1 MKTLE
6 TLLTETSDKIFTI
19 TLNREKNLNA
29 LSSQVLEELE
39 YALNSVRSD
48 PAVSVIVIR
57 SKGRAFSSG
66 YELGSEHWVTSQY
79 PGHTEN
85 IDIQADRRDI
95 HDLVDYWMRI
105 WRYPKPIV
113 AQVQGDCL
121 SGAGELLAVC
131 DLAIVSERARFGHP
145 AACDL
150 GIPPSIMFWPI
161 LIGLRKTK
169 ELLLTSKLID
179 AQEAL
184 SIGLVNE
191 VVPHDEL
198 EARVQA
204 IAAKIAK
211 APSDNSILLKSISNT
226 WFENMGMQQSI
237 RTGADIDAIYHQNRS
252 YTDFFKT
259 LEEEGVRE
267 AFAKRARLYS

>member
-6 TLLTETSDKIFTI
+6 TLLTETSEKIFTI

-29 LSSQVLEELE
+29 LSSLVLEELE

-48 PAVSVIVIR
+48 PAVSVIVIK

-66 YELGSEHWVTSQY
+66 YELGGDNWVTSQY
-79 PGHTEN
+79 PGN
-85 IDIQADRRDI
+85 ADPIDLQADRRDI
-95 HDLVDYWMRI
+95 HELVD
-105 WRYPKPIV
+105 
-113 AQVQGDCL
+113 

-131 DLAIVSERARFGHP
+131 DLAIVSDRARFGHP

-179 AQEAL
+179 AHEAL

-204 IAAKIAK
+204 VAAKVAK

-259 LEEEGVRE
+259 VEEEGVKA

>member
-1 MKTLE
+1 MKNLE
-6 TLLTETSDKIFTI
+6 TLLTEISDKVFTI
-19 TLNREKNLNA
+19 TLNREKSLNS
-29 LSSQVLEELE
+29 LSSVVLEELE

-48 PAVSVIVIR
+48 PHVSVIVIK
-57 SKGRAFSSG
+57 STGRAFSSG
-66 YELGSEHWVTSQY
+66 YDLSSESWVTSQY
-79 PGHTEN
+79 PGHTDN
-85 IDIQADRRDI
+85 IDLQADRRDI
-95 HDLVDYWMRI
+95 HALVDYWMRI

-131 DLAIVSERARFGHP
+131 DLAIVSDRARFGHP

-179 AQEAL
+179 AQEAVR
-184 SIGLVNE
+184 IGLVNE
-191 VVPHDEL
+191 VVPHDDL
-198 EARVQA
+198 EERVRA
-204 IAAKIAK
+204 VAAKIAK

-259 LEEEGVRE
+259 LEEEGAKE
-267 AFAKRARLYS
+267 AFAKRARLYN